1 MAADLVLVAHLALVL
16 FVVVGFVVI
25 PLGGGFRWE
34 WVRKRGWRLMHLVVI
49 GFVAAETL
57 VGIACPLTVL
67 EDALRGAERGGPG
80 FVERWIGR
88 LLYWDLPG
96 WVFVGGYVLAA
107 LVALILWLAVPPAP
121 RR

>member
-1 MAADLVLVAHLALVL
+1 
-16 FVVVGFVVI
+16 
-25 PLGGGFRWE
+25 
-34 WVRKRGWRLMHLVVI
+34 MHLVVI

-96 WVFVGGYVLAA
+96 WVFLGGYVLAA
-107 LVALILWLAVPPAP
+107 LVAFILWLAVPPAP